1 MLDVSDVHA
10 DVSAIYREVAQP
22 LGRGVAKVTSDVAKV
37 PQAIG
42 QVGVGLGLGLE
53 MIIRVE
59 MAVGVG
65 IGNG

>member
-22 LGRGVAKVTSDVAKV
+22 LGRGVAKVKSDVAKV

-42 QVGVGLGLGLE
+42 QVSGLGLGFWALGLGLVTCGWVWK
-53 MIIRVE
+53 R
-59 MAVGVG
+59 
-65 IGNG
+65 